1 MYLLG
6 IQFHHILQNVFI
18 EFIIFQVVQPPI
30 LFKTNNLGQQVEH

>member
-1 MYLLG
+1 MIFN
-6 IQFHHILQNVFI
+6 IQLHRILQNILI